1 MTDEPVEHVELI
13 VEEPSMEAALRVLLP
28 RILQGV
34 SFAIYQHQCKD
45 ELLSRLPERLRGYA
59 AWLPSAWRIVVLV
72 DRDDDD
78 CNELKARLEQ
88 MARQAKLETRSRRGR
103 RNPYAV
109 VNRIVIEEL
118 EAWYFGDWDAVR
130 TAYPRVDAAIPSQA
144 KYRNPDAIKGG
155 TWETLERILKAAGYF
170 KTGLRKVEL
179 ARTVA
184 EHMDPERNKS
194 QSFQAFR
201 SALREMVPSRRLSAA
216 RG

>member
-1 MTDEPVEHVELI
+1 MTVEHVEHVEVI
-13 VEEPSMEAALRVLLP
+13 VEEPSMEAALRALLP
-28 RILQGV
+28 RILQDV

-59 AWLPSAWRIVVLV
+59 AWLPSAWKIVVLV

-88 MARQAKLETRSRRGR
+88 IAQQAKLETCTRRGVR
-103 RNPYAV
+103 GSYAV

-130 TAYPRVDAAIPSQA
+130 AAYPRVDAAIPSQA
-144 KYRNPDAIKGG
+144 KFRNSDAIRGG
-155 TWETLERILKAAGYF
+155 TWETLERVLRAAGYF
-170 KTGLRKVEL
+170 KMGLRKLEL

-184 EHMDPERNKS
+184 EHMDPDRNKS

-201 SALREMVPSRRLSAA
+201 SALREMVPSR
-216 RG
+216 G

>member
-1 MTDEPVEHVELI
+1 MTVEPVEHVEVI

-28 RILQGV
+28 QVLQDV

-45 ELLSRLPERLRGYA
+45 ELLVRLPERLRGYA
-59 AWLPSAWRIVVLV
+59 AWLPPAWRIVVLV

-78 CNELKARLEQ
+78 CTELKARLEQ
-88 MARQAKLETRSRRGR
+88 MARQAKLETRTRRGGR
-103 RNPYAV
+103 PPYAV

-118 EAWYFGDWDAVR
+118 EAWYFGDWEAVR

-155 TWETLERILKAAGYF
+155 TWETLERVLKAAGYF

-184 EHMDPERNKS
+184 EHMDPDRNKS
-194 QSFQAFR
+194 QSFQALR
-201 SALREMVPSRRLSAA
+201 AALRAMVPSGVS
-216 RG
+216 